1 MNTLLIVV
9 FGAIIVAMVMYT
21 CYLDWLIKELE
32 KEKDWEREINNK

>member
-1 MNTLLIVV
+1 MNTLLIIIIT
-9 FGAIIVAMVMYT
+9 AIIVAMVMYI